1 MPILQSAR
9 KWGGTLRPTPL
20 FKVKRTP
27 TNGLDLRYP
36 DHLSYDL
43 VVAPRATTSL
53 KHSYQVWDVMPQA
66 TFVMHRKVLFLFART
81 IFVNKL

>member
-1 MPILQSAR
+1 MKVGVGLWGPPHIFIANEAY
-9 KWGGTLRPTPL
+9 KWPGPQVP
-20 FKVKRTP
+20 
-27 TNGLDLRYP
+27 NQ
-36 DHLSYDL
+36 LSYDW

-53 KHSYQVWDVMPQA
+53 KHSYQVWDVMPQT